1 MLTKGRTTFFSLE
14 KIRFFFT
21 LELLMD
27 KSAQRSG
34 QTGMLVKLKT
44 VNSNLALFTWQFLPA
59 MFDFGQNCKTPTI
72 LLFLL
77 LSFYRIIVYSLTKLL
92 RAL

>member
-1 MLTKGRTTFFSLE
+1 MLTKGRTTFLSSE

-34 QTGMLVKLKT
+34 QTGILVKLKT
-44 VNSNLALFTWQFLPA
+44 VPA

>member
-1 MLTKGRTTFFSLE
+1 MLTKGRTTFLSSE

-34 QTGMLVKLKT
+34 QTGILVKLKT
-44 VNSNLALFTWQFLPA
+44 VNSNLALFTQFLPA

>member
-1 MLTKGRTTFFSLE
+1 MLTKGRTTFLSSE

-34 QTGMLVKLKT
+34 QTGILVKLKT
-44 VNSNLALFTWQFLPA
+44 VNSNLALLHDSFCQRCLILAKIVRRRQFYFFSCSLFTA
-59 MFDFGQNCKTPTI
+59 
-72 LLFLL
+72 L
-77 LSFYRIIVYSLTKLL
+77 LSTH
-92 RAL
+92 

>member
-1 MLTKGRTTFFSLE
+1 MLTKGRTTFFSSE

-34 QTGMLVKLKT
+34 QTGILVKLKT
-44 VNSNLALFTWQFLPA
+44 VNSNLALFT
-59 MFDFGQNCKTPTI
+59 
-72 LLFLL
+72 
-77 LSFYRIIVYSLTKLL
+77 
-92 RAL
+92 

>member
-1 MLTKGRTTFFSLE
+1 MLTKGRTTFLSSG

-34 QTGMLVKLKT
+34 ILVKLKT
-44 VNSNLALFTWQFLPA
+44 VNSNLALFT
-59 MFDFGQNCKTPTI
+59 
-72 LLFLL
+72 
-77 LSFYRIIVYSLTKLL
+77 
-92 RAL
+92 